1 MRLIAID
8 GRSGSGKTAY
18 TARHFPQATVIH
30 MDDLYA
36 GWSGLSD
43 APTSVADQVLSPLR
57 QGEPAAYRRFDWHA
71 GTFAEPVEVAPADLI
86 IVEGVASS
94 VPPAAQ
100 FFDERVWLTAPEQ
113 VRKAR
118 ALARDGETFAP
129 HWDEWAAQEAALFP
143 DDPPPWADTIVNTGP
158 APALIEELSA
168 LLYAADP
175 MGLAGAPR
183 DEYDTEAAI
192 LADRLPGSQDIADT
206 VRRCFDQMFWPGA
219 VSDDNQIT
227 SLSVGLQQIML
238 AAEAGH

>member
-1 MRLIAID
+1 MHLIAID

-18 TARHFPQATVIH
+18 AARHFPQATVVH

-36 GWSGLSD
+36 GWSGLSS
-43 APTSVADQVLSPLR
+43 APTSLAQQVLAPLR
-57 QGEPAAYRRFDWHA
+57 RGEPAAYRRFDWHA
-71 GTFAEPVEVAPADLI
+71 GTFAELLEVVPADLI
-86 IVEGVASS
+86 VVEGVGSS
-94 VPPAAQ
+94 APPAEQ
-100 FFDERVWLTAPEQ
+100 LYDERIWLTAPEP

-129 HWDEWAAQEAALFP
+129 HWAQWAAQEDALFP

-175 MGLAGAPR
+175 MGLAGAPQ

-192 LADRLPGSQDIADT
+192 LADRLPGSQDTADT
-206 VRRCFDQMFWPGA
+206 VRRCFDQMFWPGTLDRETA
-219 VSDDNQIT
+219 VAI
-227 SLSVGLQQIML
+227 
-238 AAEAGH
+238 AAELGPLVDRR